1 MKSPFA
7 KPGNMKSVST
17 PLTFSIAR
25 MTLGLT
31 LLAAPLPFGAV
42 YTWAWASLT
51 ILTLLV
57 LILWMLGCL
66 QEGRLRIG
74 FSPLYVPIALL
85 LVLGLIQLAFHRTL
99 TPIATKESLLELAT
113 YFVLFFVVIQL
124 FADSPVVTWRRV
136 GIAVLA
142 FGFAFSFL
150 SILQFFWNPSRIFWV
165 GHDVGSPFGPYV
177 DRDHYAGLMEM
188 VIPVSASYVL
198 SRPKRDPLNGLLW
211 FAVLVPLVSLLLTGS
226 RGGFV
231 AVLAEIA
238 ILGWILIW
246 RNPLPGRRMR
256 IAATGLVLV
265 GVVALFFWLV
275 PGFVLNKLG
284 TIHNYVSETRV
295 GRVALWKDALG
306 IFRDHPLTGA
316 GMGSFVTA
324 YPPYET
330 DAQDLIVEHAHND
343 YVEALTETGMLGG
356 VLILA
361 ALVLFVP
368 IAFGNLSVQLR
379 REPGWI
385 QLGAAIACCGLLTHS
400 FVDFN
405 LHIPANAAWF
415 AFCAGLASLS
425 GRLIRTPGEITKG
438 GKFDSSFQ
446 SQ

>member
-1 MKSPFA
+1 MRSGSIPRAFY
-7 KPGNMKSVST
+7 
-17 PLTFSIAR
+17 IAR
-25 MTLGLT
+25 VMLGLT
-31 LLAAPLPFGAV
+31 LLLAPLPFGAV
-42 YTWAWASLT
+42 YTWAWTSLT

-66 QEGRLRIG
+66 QSGKLRIG
-74 FSPLYVPIALL
+74 FSPLYVPIVLF
-85 LVLGLIQLAFHRTL
+85 LVLGLIQLIFHRTI
-99 TPIATKESLLELAT
+99 TPVATRESLLALAGD
-113 YFVLFFVVIQL
+113 FALFFVVIQL
-124 FADSPVVTWRRV
+124 FADSPVLTWRRV

-150 SILQFFWNPSRIFWV
+150 SILQFFWNPARILWV

-177 DRDHYAGLMEM
+177 DRDHYAGLMEL
-188 VIPVSASYVL
+188 VIPISATYVL

-238 ILGWILIW
+238 ILGWVLIW

-256 IAATGLVLV
+256 VAATGLVLV
-265 GVVALFFWLV
+265 AVAALFFWLV

-284 TIHNYVSETRV
+284 AIHSYVHETRV

-306 IFRDHPLTGA
+306 ILRDHPLIGT

-330 DAQDLIVEHAHND
+330 DAQDLIIEHAHND
-343 YVEALTETGMLGG
+343 YVEVLTETGLLGG
-356 VLILA
+356 VLVLA
-361 ALVLFVP
+361 ALVLFFP
-368 IAFGNLSVQLR
+368 LAFGNLGVQLK

-425 GRLIRTPGEITKG
+425 GRSIRTPAEMAKV
-438 GKFDSSFQ
+438 GKFNSSFKFQ
-446 SQ
+446 

>member
-1 MKSPFA
+1 
-7 KPGNMKSVST
+7 
-17 PLTFSIAR
+17 
-25 MTLGLT
+25 
-31 LLAAPLPFGAV
+31 
-42 YTWAWASLT
+42 
-51 ILTLLV
+51 
-57 LILWMLGCL
+57 
-66 QEGRLRIG
+66 
-74 FSPLYVPIALL
+74 
-85 LVLGLIQLAFHRTL
+85 
-99 TPIATKESLLELAT
+99 
-113 YFVLFFVVIQL
+113 
-124 FADSPVVTWRRV
+124 
-136 GIAVLA
+136 
-142 FGFAFSFL
+142 
-150 SILQFFWNPSRIFWV
+150 
-165 GHDVGSPFGPYV
+165 
-177 DRDHYAGLMEM
+177 M
-188 VIPVSASYVL
+188 VIPVSAAYVL

-265 GVVALFFWLV
+265 GVAALFFWLV

-425 GRLIRTPGEITKG
+425 GRLIRTPGEITKA
-438 GKFDSSFQ
+438 GKYNSSFQ